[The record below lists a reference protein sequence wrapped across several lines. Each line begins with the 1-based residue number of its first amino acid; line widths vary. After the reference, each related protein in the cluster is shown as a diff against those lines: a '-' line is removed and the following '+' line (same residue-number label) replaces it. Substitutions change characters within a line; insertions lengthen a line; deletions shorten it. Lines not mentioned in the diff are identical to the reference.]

1 MIPLRRVFEEKRRL
15 IMPLLIAL
23 LANVALY
30 AFAVY
35 PLERRAAG
43 ARQRAENARN
53 ARLNGERELAAAK
66 GTIEGTDRADQELKK
81 FYQEVLPRSQ
91 AAARRVTYLR
101 LARLAREAELGP
113 GHTARFEP
121 IEIRDSRLTRLRTTL
136 DLQGSYRAIR
146 RFIYLL
152 ETSPEFMIIENVSL
166 SQAGA
171 GDDGGLQVTLEL
183 STYYSGPASG
193 SDGD

>member
-1 MIPLRRVFEEKRRL
+1 MIPIRRIFEEKRRVG
-15 IMPLLIAL
+15 MPLFVAL

-43 ARQRAENARN
+43 AQQRADNARTARVN
-53 ARLNGERELAAAK
+53 AERELANAK
-66 GTIEGTDRADQELKK
+66 GTIEGTDRADRELQK
-81 FYQEVLPRSQ
+81 FYREVLPVSQ

-101 LARLAREAELGP
+101 LARLAREAALDP

-121 IEIRDSRLTRLRTTL
+121 VAIKDSRLRRLHTTL

-146 RFIYLL
+146 RFIYLV
-152 ETSPEFMIIENVSL
+152 ETAPEFMIIENVSL
-166 SQAGA
+166 SQSGP
-171 GDDGGLQVTLEL
+171 GDGSLQVRLEL
-183 STYYSGPASG
+183 STYYSGPPSG
-193 SDGD
+193 GDGD